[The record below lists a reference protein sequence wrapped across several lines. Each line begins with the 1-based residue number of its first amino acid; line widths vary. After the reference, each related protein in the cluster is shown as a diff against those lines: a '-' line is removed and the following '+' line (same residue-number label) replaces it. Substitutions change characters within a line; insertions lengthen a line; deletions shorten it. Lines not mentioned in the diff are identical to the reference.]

1 MKISI
6 NQPVEKTS
14 IDNQESEITKKRR
27 MQTEKDI
34 VSLKMLEESGRLSG
48 EFTSITDDVYHDESC
63 PADSRSMLMLA
74 RTSRAKYAAKK
85 KGLMPWKTSPAKEFG
100 KMFHKYILEPD
111 FFDDHYCLEYVEPRP
126 EGNAQK
132 LEKNGGVKEAYQ
144 AWKRASMEHEAQ
156 AEKEGKSI
164 YKKSTLD
171 QLQDMKKSLMSIPNI
186 KDILT
191 DPDAEFE
198 NTYFFN
204 CPKSGRLMKFKPDI
218 IIKSKRIIIDLKT
231 ADDASP
237 LGFGKAIANHYYDV
251 QAAQYL
257 NGAET
262 IFGGKWVMGFIAV
275 EKEAPHVCGSYA
287 LGDAERELGQEIL
300 SDACRILNEMP
311 EIEKVENSYTQGF
324 ESAQMPAWSFT
335 GGYR

>member
-6 NQPVEKTS
+6 NQAVDNKSTE
-14 IDNQESEITKKRR
+14 NQESEIVKQRR
-27 MQTEKDI
+27 SQTEKDI
-34 VSLKMLEESGRLSG
+34 ISLKMLEESGRLQG
-48 EFTSITDDVYHDESC
+48 EFANISDDVYHDERC
-63 PADSRSMLMLA
+63 PADSRSMLMMA
-74 RTSRAKYAAKK
+74 RGSRAKYAAKL

-111 FFDDHYCLEYVEPRP
+111 VFSQYYELEYTKPRP

-144 AWKRASMEHEAQ
+144 EWKKQAVEHESKAVH
-156 AEKEGKSI
+156 EGKQI
-164 YKKSTLD
+164 YKVDTLEK
-171 QLQDMKKSLMSIPNI
+171 LENMKKSLMSIPSI
-186 KDILT
+186 RDILK
-191 DPDAEFE
+191 DPETEFE
-198 NTYFFN
+198 NTYFFT

-237 LGFGKAIANHYYDV
+237 LGFGKSIANHYYDV

-262 IFGGKWVMGFIAV
+262 IFGGKWVMGFIAI
-275 EKEAPHVCGSYA
+275 EKEAPHVCASYA
-287 LGDAERELGQEIL
+287 FGDAERELGQEIL